1 MCGPGEEMFDDF
13 DDDKLLNKKQ
23 REELQSLVN
32 SITEEAK
39 KVVTDYETNE
49 TDMSGS
55 VVNIHENSPFLDSN
69 EDDEPL
75 YSGSR
80 WTKVIKRG

>member
-1 MCGPGEEMFDDF
+1 M
-13 DDDKLLNKKQ
+13 
-23 REELQSLVN
+23 
-32 SITEEAK
+32 
-39 KVVTDYETNE
+39 VTDYETNE

-75 YSGSR
+75 FSGSR
-80 WTKVIKRG
+80 RTKVIKRG